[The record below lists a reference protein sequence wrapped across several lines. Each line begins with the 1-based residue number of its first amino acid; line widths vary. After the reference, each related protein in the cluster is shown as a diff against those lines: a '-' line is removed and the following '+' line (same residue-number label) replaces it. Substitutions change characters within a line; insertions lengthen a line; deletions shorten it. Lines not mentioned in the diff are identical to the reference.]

1 MFTKSELLVAGIG
14 LACYYH
20 AQRSPMD
27 IQGILAELQA
37 EKDRL
42 ERAIAA
48 LSGGGRHSLGAV
60 SANGRRGRRRLTAAS
75 KKRISDAMKKAWAA
89 RKKAASKVA

>member
-1 MFTKSELLVAGIG
+1 
-14 LACYYH
+14 
-20 AQRSPMD
+20 MD

-48 LSGGGRHSLGAV
+48 LSGSGRHSMAAV
-60 SANGRRGRRRLTAAS
+60 SADGTRRGRRRLTAAS

-89 RKKAASKVA
+89 RKKAASKAA